1 MEPSQ
6 RRNNGKYANHCYDN
20 QRCHSSYIWIQ
31 TKHGLSISIRLAR
44 KACDEG
50 SPPPAG
56 RSFGCMNLC
65 PPPPEVLAWKD
76 KGGIQIGLLG
86 HGYLPHPITVRK
98 VIQDW
103 SIRRADRSPGGM
115 LYNIGNSER
124 AWQELRYEWLL
135 STSKGSNGL
144 KGDGG
149 NGFRSF
155 SFFCGSRDGSEGVWV
170 SGFPFGTWHAA
181 SRGKEDGQNGRT
193 NVFFLPRILGGF
205 FSCI

>member
-56 RSFGCMNLC
+56 RSF
-65 PPPPEVLAWKD
+65 PPPEVLAWKD

-98 VIQDW
+98 VIQDR
-103 SIRRADRSPGGM
+103 SIRRADRSPGVM

-144 KGDGG
+144 RADGG

-155 SFFCGSRDGSEGVWV
+155 SSFVGHVTEAS
-170 SGFPFGTWHAA
+170 WHAA
-181 SRGKEDGQNGRT
+181 PRGKEDGQNGRT

-205 FSCI
+205 FFVYRQFRLRGPGKGTK